1 MSSKLLKLSFIIVV
15 FVALSNSQQ
24 QEQRFQQQQQQQ
36 QQDKLSLEE
45 FYKRINQSDVI
56 YCEDRTKLLPECKQ
70 CIPGLE
76 REVSSSSSYD
86 DQSCSRFTKS
96 SINIRNEIKKLTEER
111 YGGKILEN
119 RPYGLYP
126 CK

>member
-1 MSSKLLKLSFIIVV
+1 MIIIMSSKLLKLSLIVVVV
-15 FVALSNSQQ
+15 FVILSNSQKQ
-24 QEQRFQQQQQQQ
+24 QEQRYQQQQQ

-45 FYKRINQSDVI
+45 FYKRINQPDVM
-56 YCEDRTKLLPECKQ
+56 YCEDRTKLLPDCKQ

-76 REVSSSSSYD
+76 RTSLSMN
-86 DQSCSRFTKS
+86 QSCSRFTKS

>member
-1 MSSKLLKLSFIIVV
+1 MSSKLLKLSSIILVV
-15 FVALSNSQQ
+15 FVVLSNSQQ
-24 QEQRFQQQQQQQ
+24 QQQQRYQ

-56 YCEDRTKLLPECKQ
+56 YCEDRTKLLPDCKQ

-76 REVSSSSSYD
+76 RTSSSSSSSSSID
-86 DQSCSRFTKS
+86 HSCSRFTKS